1 LSRLFDS
8 MRRAEDE
15 RRKKASSG
23 AATGETAPSA
33 ESEAAPYAS
42 AGPPFSVDAGAAAG
56 ESLRELGMLRNA
68 LEVALAGKTKRIV
81 LFAGAM
87 EGDGTTTIATGY
99 ARMIALEGRQRVLVC
114 EMNARAP
121 SFAAVFSTNGDAGVT
136 ECFLSGERVAS
147 LVRRSELDNLDV
159 LHVGR
164 QDATA
169 IQLHLNRAF
178 PKLLE
183 EALRDYDT
191 VVIDAPPVISSPETP
206 RMTAFVD
213 GVVLVVRAGK
223 TKREA
228 VLRSMVSIASFKG
241 RVFGVVLNRKRYYI
255 PGFIYRRI

>member
-1 LSRLFDS
+1 
-8 MRRAEDE
+8 
-15 RRKKASSG
+15 
-23 AATGETAPSA
+23 
-33 ESEAAPYAS
+33 
-42 AGPPFSVDAGAAAG
+42 VDPGAAAG

-68 LEVALAGKTKRIV
+68 LEVALAGKAKRTV

-99 ARMIALEGRQRVLVC
+99 ARMIALEGRQKVLIC

-121 SFAAVFSTNGDAGVT
+121 SFAEVFSTNGDAGVT
-136 ECFLSGERVAS
+136 EYFLSGERVAS
-147 LVRRSELDNLDV
+147 LVCSSGVENFDV

-183 EALRDYDT
+183 EALRSYDT

-206 RMTAFVD
+206 PMTAFVD

-228 VLRSMVSIASFKG
+228 VLRSMDSIASFKG